1 MKLNLTLVET
11 LTPQKFAAERRF
23 FVDKEAG
30 NIFDRF
36 IVFIANA
43 LGHAMVHGD
52 VTHVNSI
59 LAAARVMR
67 QYRLTQRMI
76 RGIVPFEYDKNAE
89 QFVGKADTAKLNTL
103 RAVIDDNGVT
113 APRWEHLLQQKLNA
127 EDKKEKK
134 AAAEWDL
141 LTVVTRLVKA
151 AEAHGCTKSD
161 VLTAV
166 KDAA

>member
-1 MKLNLTLVET
+1 MKLNLTLFET

-23 FVDKEAG
+23 FCDKEAG
-30 NIFDRF
+30 GIFDRF
-36 IVFIANA
+36 TVFIANA
-43 LGHAMVHGD
+43 LGHAMQHGD
-52 VTHVNSI
+52 VTHVNSV
-59 LAAARVMR
+59 LSAARAMR

-76 RGIVPFEYDKNAE
+76 RGIVPFKYDKEAE
-89 QFVGKADTAKLNTL
+89 QFVGKADTAKLNKL
-103 RAVIDDNGVT
+103 RASITEDGVT
-113 APRWEHLLQQKLNA
+113 APRWEFLLQQKLNA

-141 LTVVTRLVKA
+141 MTLATRLVHA